1 MTTGTM
7 FEGNKDDNPT
17 ATTPAKTEDKGLLD
31 ALVGE
36 KQKYKN
42 VEELAKAYAHADE
55 FISQLKEE
63 NRLLK
68 EKAAA
73 AKTIDDVLARIDTA
87 KTGTTDDNPPT
98 ISQETIAQLVEQT
111 LTGRET
117 AKTRE
122 ANLKKADAMM
132 KEKFGEQAEA
142 KFKERAK
149 TPELMQVYTQLASQ
163 DPEQFV
169 AMFGEASVQPTN
181 KVDTSNASTTLTPPS
196 TQRANVEGTKEW
208 AAKMRK
214 DNPSLYWSTEFQAKL
229 ATLVAKNPSLYFGT

>member
-7 FEGNKDDNPT
+7 FEGNTGDNQST
-17 ATTPAKTEDKGLLD
+17 TTPAKTEDKGLLD

-36 KQKYKN
+36 KQKYKS

-55 FISQLKEE
+55 FINQLKEE

-73 AKTIDDVLARIDTA
+73 AKTIDDVLARIDTT
-87 KTGTTDDNPPT
+87 KTGTTDDTPLQV
-98 ISQETIAQLVEQT
+98 SQETIAQLVEQT

-122 ANLKKADAMM
+122 ANLKKADALM

-142 KFKERAK
+142 KFKEKAK
-149 TPELMQVYTQLASQ
+149 TPELMETYTQLASQ

-169 AMFGEASVQPTN
+169 ALFGESATPATN
-181 KVDTSNASTTLTPPS
+181 KVDTSSASTSLPAPTS
-196 TQRANVEGTKEW
+196 QRANIEGTKEW
-208 AAKMRK
+208 AAKTRK
-214 DNPSLYWSTEFQAKL
+214 ENPNLYWSTEFQTKL
-229 ATLVAKNPSLYFGT
+229 ASLVAQNPSLYFGS